1 MEKYDN
7 KTTPVIDLE
16 EVKGD
21 KIETML
27 LIGTTDSI
35 VDKNDVDFAA
45 GQMIATKSQRKE
57 KYKQIIGGHLVFL
70 IGKDMSHMDQIM
82 TWIDE
87 C

>member
-7 KTTPVIDLE
+7 KTQPVIDLE

-45 GQMIATKSQRKE
+45 GQMIATKSLRKQ
-57 KYKQIIGGHLVFL
+57 KYK
-70 IGKDMSHMDQIM
+70 
-82 TWIDE
+82 
-87 C
+87 